1 MIDLRKARTDA
12 GLTQQEL
19 ADECHVIRQTIGNI
33 ENGIANPSVELAKRM
48 GKVLGVKW
56 TEFFDE

>member
-1 MIDLRKARTDA
+1 MIDLKKARENA
-12 GLTQQEL
+12 GYTQQRL

-33 ENGIANPSVELAKRM
+33 ENGWAQPSVDLAKRM
-48 GKVLGVKW
+48 AEKLGIKW